1 MRNTHAF
8 AHETIQLDTQPYTHL
23 PTPLP
28 MDVRERH
35 SALRRRGVNVANE
48 PLNPSDA
55 NLIGTSPESIE
66 NANIDEIYFPST
78 RSVETLALFQACLST
93 GLIARAHKLM
103 QEMRSETH
111 RRLREMYV
119 AQEHDGDARKTPIL
133 PLKLWS
139 YNAILH
145 AYFAK
150 AANPDTGDI
159 RTWVGHAWKLWD
171 DMMRDGDMQFDPRP
185 DASTAA
191 TMAMGVAQ
199 LQALDVY
206 PRTKPSFDR
215 LLKDIR
221 TLGLSLDSIFSS
233 SVRQSGQPAA
243 SIQSASLLDATHV
256 DPHALLSHFR
266 AAAAKLGDKL
276 AQAELDSVQRVL
288 ATNEERTASEEEA
301 CVVTGAAE
309 AVEVRPV
316 LKRDEAT
323 NVMHKPFNLQ
333 TLQESLATME
343 QARERTSD
351 VYERQRWLEHSA
363 LEAAR
368 KRLEHDTEKL
378 QDLGLESSHLQ
389 NKTLQAWMWDW
400 YTKLEA
406 ALHKDLERLERQ
418 TQHLVASA
426 MDTQVYPFLRLLP
439 PSKMA
444 MITVLE
450 LMRMQGISGVADGIK
465 TTRALITIGKA
476 IETEYSAVMMNKHP
490 EIFVQARAA
499 QQMLAK
505 RSLIDLAVRRDLKAW
520 QERCQEEN
528 IETNIPKWTQIIR
541 ARVGSYLVQHLL
553 DVATVRRSAY
563 DRDGDLWEEEQP
575 AFYSA
580 YEYIQGK
587 KLGVIRL
594 NEVVSQRLDKESVR
608 ETLHPRHLPMLV
620 PPRPWLSHDS
630 GGYFS
635 VRTSAMRY
643 KDSVEQ
649 SSYLRAASENNGLD
663 VVLAGLDVLGNTAW
677 NVNKEVFDVVL
688 QVWNSGEALADL
700 PPAEM
705 TDPEPERPPADDIKA
720 KGIYLQRLR
729 QWNTVRSSNH
739 SQRCDINYKLEIAR
753 SFLNERFYF
762 PHNMDFRGRAYPI
775 PPHLNHIGNDLC
787 RGLLKFA
794 DAKPLG
800 AVGLRWLRIHLAN
813 VFGYDKASFAEREQF
828 AIDHEADIR
837 DCATNALGGSR
848 WWLQADDPWQCLATC
863 IELHK
868 AFEWPDG
875 PEAFPSQLPVHQD
888 GTCNGLQ
895 HYAALG
901 GDLQGAKQVNLRG
914 GDRPSDVYTG
924 VAELVIAQLNQRAA
938 EGDATAQLLQGK
950 VTRKVVKQTVM
961 TTVYGVTF
969 IGAKNQVM
977 RQLVDRGDIPAED
990 LWVTASYL
998 AKVIMDC
1005 IGDLFKGAN
1014 MIQDW
1019 LTVSARLIAK
1029 SIPPDRVAHARAK
1042 LGQRQSKADPDGT
1055 LASTR
1060 RLAGATR
1067 EGREQMTSVIW
1078 TSALGLPVVQP
1089 YRRIKKH
1096 QIATAVQSVYIRDP
1110 NQNYE
1115 VNTSKQAT
1123 AFPPNFIH
1131 SLDATH
1137 MFLTALECHSAGLVF
1152 ASVHDSYW
1160 THAADIDTMSD
1171 VIRDTFVRLH
1181 SQDILVRL
1189 RREFLERYKGHKVP
1203 ASSLGVSARTR
1214 AQKRSKTQAAAE
1226 KFDDEEDADANADA
1240 DADADAADVDVD
1252 VPLNIPG
1259 IVEAATPDANG
1270 FYELADLLPPIPK
1283 KGDFD
1288 VSEIKRSLY
1297 FFS

>member
-1 MRNTHAF
+1 
-8 AHETIQLDTQPYTHL
+8 
-23 PTPLP
+23 
-28 MDVRERH
+28 MDVRDLH
-35 SALRRRGVNVANE
+35 LSLRRKGINLASDS
-48 PLNPSDA
+48 LNDKDMQ
-55 NLIGTSPESIE
+55 LIGTSPSSIE
-66 NANIDEIYFPST
+66 HANAEEIYFPTS
-78 RSVETLALFQACLST
+78 RSIETLALFQACLST
-93 GLIARAHKLM
+93 GLISRAHKVM
-103 QEMRSETH
+103 QEMRAESH
-111 RRLREMYV
+111 GRLRELY
-119 AQEHDGDARKTPIL
+119 DGRAASHSGDMASMMPM
-133 PLKLWS
+133 KLWS

-150 AANPDTGDI
+150 ALEPDADDSKL
-159 RTWVGHAWKLWD
+159 WVGHAWKLWD
-171 DMMRDGDMQFDPRP
+171 DMMKVNDFLLDPRP
-185 DASTAA
+185 DASTIA
-191 TMAMGVAQ
+191 TMAMGVSQ
-199 LQALDVY
+199 LQEQGIY
-206 PRTKPSFDR
+206 PPGRPD
-215 LLKDIR
+215 LLELLRGSRK
-221 TLGLSLDSIFSS
+221 LGISMDAVFSS
-233 SVRQSGQPAA
+233 TVRQNGLAN
-243 SIQSASLLDATHV
+243 SAGSESSSLLQGTNV
-256 DPHALLSHFR
+256 DTHALLKGFR
-266 AAAAKLGDKL
+266 AAAAKLGDMA
-276 AQAELDSVQRVL
+276 AQKELDQVAEVL
-288 ATNEERTASEEEA
+288 NKNEVHEA
-301 CVVTGAAE
+301 PE
-309 AVEVRPV
+309 APKPEPVAPEVRPV
-316 LKRDEAT
+316 MKKDKVT
-323 NVMHKPFNLQ
+323 DTMYKPFNLR
-333 TLQESLATME
+333 TLQESLEMMNESRT
-343 QARERTSD
+343 RTSD
-351 VYERQRWLEHSA
+351 LFERQRWLEHSA

-378 QDLGLESSHLQ
+378 QELGLDAGHLQ
-389 NKTLQAWMWDW
+389 SKTLQAWMWDW
-400 YTKLEA
+400 YRKLEET
-406 ALHKDLERLERQ
+406 LRKDIDRLGRQ
-418 TQHLVASA
+418 TKHQVASS
-426 MDTQVYPFLRLLP
+426 MDMQLYPFLCLLP

-444 MITVLE
+444 MIVVLE

-476 IETEYSAVMMNKHP
+476 IENEYSAVMVNKHP
-490 EIFVQARAA
+490 EIFIQARHA
-499 QQMLAK
+499 QQMLGQ
-505 RSLIDLAVRRDLKAW
+505 RNLINLAMRRDIKAW
-520 QERCQEEN
+520 QERCKDEN
-528 IETNIPKWTQIIR
+528 IASNIPKWTQIIR
-541 ARVGSYLVQHLL
+541 ARVGSYLVHQLL
-553 DVATVRRSAY
+553 NVATVKRQAY
-563 DRDGDLWEEEQP
+563 DRDGELWEEEQP

-620 PPRPWLSHDS
+620 PPRPWLTHDS

-635 VRTSAMRY
+635 VKTSAMRY

-649 SSYLRAASENNGLD
+649 SSYLKAASANNGLE

-677 NVNKEVFDVVL
+677 NVNRDVFDVVL

-705 TDPEPERPPADDIKA
+705 TDPEPERPPPDDIKA
-720 KGIYLQRLR
+720 KSIYLQRLR
-729 QWNTVRSSNH
+729 QWNSIRAANH

-753 SFLNERFYF
+753 SFLNEKFYF

-794 DAKPLG
+794 EAKPLG
-800 AVGLRWLRIHLAN
+800 AAGLRWLHIHLAN
-813 VFGYDKASFAEREQF
+813 VWGYDKASFAEREEFTRRHMEQVK
-828 AIDHEADIR
+828 DS
-837 DCATNALGGSR
+837 ATRPLEGER

-863 IELHK
+863 IELNK
-868 AFEWPDG
+868 AWNYADG

-914 GDRPSDVYTG
+914 GDRPADVYTG
-924 VAELVIAQLNQRAA
+924 VAELVIEQLTQRAKA
-938 EGDATAQLLQGK
+938 GEETAQLLCGK

-977 RQLVDRGDIPAED
+977 RQLADRGDVPAEQ
-990 LWVTASYL
+990 LWTAASYL
-998 AKVIMDC
+998 ARVIMDC
-1005 IGDLFKGAN
+1005 IGDLFSGAN

-1029 SIPPDRVAHARAK
+1029 SIPPERIKQAQLRDDK
-1042 LGQRQSKADPDGT
+1042 SSKRSG
-1055 LASTR
+1055 SS
-1060 RLAGATR
+1060 TR

-1089 YRRIKKH
+1089 YRKIKKH
-1096 QIATAVQSVYIRDP
+1096 QITTAVQSVYIRDP
-1110 NQNYE
+1110 NQNFE
-1115 VNTSKQAT
+1115 VNPAKQAS

-1160 THAADIDTMSD
+1160 THACDIDTMSD
-1171 VIRDTFVRLH
+1171 IIRDTFVRLH

-1189 RREFLERYKGHKVP
+1189 RDEFLQRYQGYKVP
-1203 ASSLGVSARTR
+1203 ASSLTYTKSKVVRARSNEPLSDEELDEAGVSDAESSSGELTSLSELS
-1214 AQKRSKTQAAAE
+1214 QKP
-1226 KFDDEEDADANADA
+1226 DE
-1240 DADADAADVDVD
+1240 
-1252 VPLNIPG
+1252 
-1259 IVEAATPDANG
+1259 NG
-1270 FYELADLLPPIPK
+1270 FYNLADLLPPIPQ
-1283 KGDFD
+1283 KGGFD